1 MVKGPGRSLA
11 GNLLSSKKHRVA
23 RAPATQTVTAGNAE
37 TVGGAEATSGVGGVG
52 KVGAGGTHMGFTER
66 NALMADWL

>member
-37 TVGGAEATSGVGGVG
+37 TVGGAGATSAAGGVG
-52 KVGAGGTHMGFTER
+52 KVAADTGFTER
-66 NALMADWL
+66 NAWMVDWL